1 MVGTGEIGPYNPLSL
16 PYASNGVAVGDNSVT
31 DSQNAVQI
39 ISGTGAPTSTTYPAG
54 TLYLRKDGTA
64 TGLYQ
69 YVNGGWISYS

>member
-1 MVGTGEIGPYNPLSL
+1 MVGTGEIGPYNPLSV
-16 PYASNGVAVGDNSVT
+16 PYAPEGLAVGDNSVT

-39 ISGTGAPTSTTYPAG
+39 ISGSGVPTSTAYPAG

-69 YVNGGWISYS
+69 YVNGAWISYS